1 MTNLQNGT
9 TETDD
14 ESFSANNFVKE
25 KLRENVLSVVFIKR
39 DGTERRMRCTLRG
52 DMIPALQGTTE
63 AAQKRVRSEENLA
76 VWDLDKEAW
85 RSFRYDSIIGF
96 SEVD

>member
-9 TETDD
+9 MVMDNN
-14 ESFSANNFVKE
+14 FSANNFLKE
-25 KLRENVLSVVFIKR
+25 KLTSGIIDVLFLKK
-39 DGTERRMRCTLRG
+39 DGSQRRMKCTLRR
-52 DMIPALQGTTE
+52 DLLPEQTDLE
-63 AAQKRVRSEENLA
+63 ESVQKKTPNPEVLA

-96 SEVD
+96 SEVK